1 MAKGKAKVNYLG
13 RSGVVMPQT
22 TPSWDFIYEAS
33 TIKHPKYDVGDRVV
47 LPDGREFIYAKSS
60 AACISGQGCEFTAI
74 GAIGTSYPAATV
86 AAGGKKV
93 ILADSGSTTV
103 LTHAAAFAKDEFR
116 GGYVVFHD
124 AAAGNADAQFRG
136 IIGND
141 VSAINAVLTI
151 YLDGQLHK
159 AVTGTTFTEVFD
171 NPYAALRTGTTRNLP
186 KAGVPAVEVSA
197 ANMYFWVQKA
207 GLIWVAPQANLGN
220 AGGLEGGFWHDVGN
234 VSDSVTS
241 LGDSIPAAKSSQ
253 YAGHTVAGSIGGI
266 GPLFMLQG

>member
-1 MAKGKAKVNYLG
+1 MSKGKAKVNYLG
-13 RSGVVMPQT
+13 RAGVVMPQT
-22 TPSWDFIYEAS
+22 VPSWDFIYETS
-33 TIKHPKYDVGDRVV
+33 TIKSEKYDVGDRVV

-74 GAIGTSYPAATV
+74 GAVGTSYPAATV
-86 AAGGKKV
+86 AKGGKEV

-103 LTHAAAFAKDEFR
+103 LTHVAAFAKDVFR
-116 GGYVVFHD
+116 GGYVIFHD

-151 YLDGQLHK
+151 YLDGKLHK
-159 AVTGTTFTEVFD
+159 AVIGTTFTEVFD
-171 NPYAALRTGTTRNLP
+171 NPYAALRTGTSADLP

-220 AGGLEGGFWHDVGN
+220 AGGLAGGFWHDVGN
-234 VSDSVTS
+234 VTDGKTA
-241 LGDSIPAAKSSQ
+241 LTATIPNAKSCQ